1 MIARHAVAVLL
12 LVATVAEAV
21 MDRVDQSEFDWSRRR
36 SVREG
41 DATIRVV
48 TPMPRPNNPFG
59 NPHDCG
65 WGMGW
70 RCDFPAAAVKRNAE
84 AGDLARGVKAA
95 LDGLDAFAPLFA
107 AMDALDGEGI
117 AKDNIP
123 GRKRAARPF
132 HDDIESG
139 GFGPF
144 ETSGGGKKRAVY
156 GLGRG
161 ARC

>member
-1 MIARHAVAVLL
+1 
-12 LVATVAEAV
+12 

-95 LDGLDAFAPLFA
+95 LDGLDGGGFNGMEGKKRKRAFAPLFA

-123 GRKRAARPF
+123 GRKRGTGPHR
-132 HDDIESG
+132 DDVSNESTV
-139 GFGPF
+139 PSL
-144 ETSGGGKKRAVY
+144 ESIR
-156 GLGRG
+156 
-161 ARC
+161 